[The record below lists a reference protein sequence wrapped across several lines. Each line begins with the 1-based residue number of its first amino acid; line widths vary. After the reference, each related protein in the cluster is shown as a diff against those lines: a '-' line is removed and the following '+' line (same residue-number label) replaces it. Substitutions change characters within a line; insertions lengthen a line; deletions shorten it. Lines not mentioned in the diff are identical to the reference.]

1 MKNIQN
7 HLDEKFS
14 KNKEEIKMTVDEMEG
29 DLIIKDYSNLKT
41 IQISNIG
48 SPSFE
53 KGKIPKVTLENLPKL
68 EEVIILCCE
77 MEKLE
82 VNNCPLINSLRLRKN
97 KLHNLNFLNLLS
109 NPENLTYLSISNNRI
124 MGQDLSDFS
133 KFINLET
140 LTIGNESEKGG
151 NNFHGSLI
159 HLKDL
164 NQLKTLDISYT
175 NVDANELDSLSLS
188 LERIICQSNKDNNHN
203 CYQIEQKLKE
213 GWRNALLKIENNRES
228 FSIESETIKKIEQE
242 FDDFMSNLNSKYDQK
257 KIKEVITRK
266 VYQSLNKNQLTNIE
280 NEAGMAVETTNS
292 RTDLIINGSSSVA
305 NWVSAI
311 ATVIGLFVKN

>member
-213 GWRNALLKIENNRES
+213 G
-228 FSIESETIKKIEQE
+228 
-242 FDDFMSNLNSKYDQK
+242 
-257 KIKEVITRK
+257 
-266 VYQSLNKNQLTNIE
+266 
-280 NEAGMAVETTNS
+280 
-292 RTDLIINGSSSVA
+292 
-305 NWVSAI
+305 
-311 ATVIGLFVKN
+311 